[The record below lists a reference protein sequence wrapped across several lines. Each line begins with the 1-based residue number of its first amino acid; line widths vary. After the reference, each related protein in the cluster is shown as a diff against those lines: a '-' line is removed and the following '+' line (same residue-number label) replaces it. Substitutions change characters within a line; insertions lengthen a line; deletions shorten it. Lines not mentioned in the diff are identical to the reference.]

1 MVGRELGRRLAVA
14 AVGIPLTLVVIFLG
28 GWVLAG
34 VMGVVAALM
43 AREFYRIGRARD
55 VDAFTWI
62 GIPASGALVLMG
74 GAHSSFSH
82 AAPWAMALLMSTLLL
97 SFAAA
102 VWLRGSDGRPMAA
115 VGTTVAGTLY
125 GGGALSFA
133 VFLRHL
139 PDAGGAG
146 GGDLPL
152 QGTAL
157 LAFPLAVTWVGDS
170 AAYLLGRRY
179 GRRKLIPSV
188 SPGKTVEGGV
198 ASLVAS
204 ILTGGGL
211 GWFLL
216 QLHPE
221 PLLSALLGGGVGL
234 ALAVGAQ
241 VGDLAESVMKR
252 EAGVKDSGSLLPGHG
267 GAMDRFDAL
276 VFNLPLTYALVSLI
290 GFLS

>member
-14 AVGIPLTLVVIFLG
+14 AVGIPLTLVLIYLG
-28 GWVLAG
+28 GWVLAV
-34 VMGVVAALM
+34 VMGAVAALM

-55 VDAFTWI
+55 VEAFTWI
-62 GIPASGALVLMG
+62 GVPASGAFVLLG
-74 GAHSSFSH
+74 GAHPSFSQ
-82 AAPWAMALLMSTLLL
+82 AAPWAMGLLMATLLL

-102 VWLRGSDGRPMAA
+102 VWLRGSERRPMAA

-125 GGGALSFA
+125 GGGALSFT

-146 GGDLPL
+146 GAALPL
-152 QGTAL
+152 RGTVL

-170 AAYLLGRRY
+170 AAYLLGKRY

-211 GWFLL
+211 GWSLL
-216 QLHPE
+216 RLHPD

-241 VGDLAESVMKR
+241 VGDLAESVVKR

-267 GAMDRFDAL
+267 GVMDRFDAL
-276 VFNLPLTYALVSLI
+276 VFTLPLTYALVSLI